1 MDAVI
6 VAGKSLLERG
16 PDAFLEPP
24 ALAHAREEIDERS
37 PGLEPLRA
45 AQLKD
50 VQYGLEELRRVL
62 GLHAGRRLHLVR
74 AVRQLL
80 TGIRSQAET
89 RSGRELEEVP

>member
-24 ALAHAREEIDERS
+24 ALAHVREEIDDRV
-37 PGLEPLRA
+37 PGLEPLCA
-45 AQLKD
+45 TQLKGAR
-50 VQYGLEELRRVL
+50 YGLEERQRVL
-62 GLHAGRRLHLVR
+62 GLHAGRLIHLVR

-80 TGIRSQAET
+80 RGIRNQAET
-89 RSGRELEEVP
+89 CGGCQLQEVP